1 MLDTTLQQ
9 LNNPIILALLLLAL
23 FCYGV
28 LLELLCT
35 KTHTQQWQ
43 TNVENWQSPIK
54 TLIGALPLLGLLGT
68 IDGLLNTFDFISVNF
83 GISQEEIM
91 TGGIS
96 DALLTTQLGLVLALP
111 ALLLQQLLS
120 HVYKQSIFVAEA
132 Q

>member
-1 MLDTTLQQ
+1 MLETTLQQ

-35 KTHTQQWQ
+35 QALTQQWQ
-43 TNVENWQSPIK
+43 ANVENWQSPIK

-68 IDGLLNTFDFISVNF
+68 IDGLLSTFDFIAVNF